1 MTNPS
6 LTLHGVSCLLPDG
19 RRLFSGLNE
28 TFDRRHTGLVGR
40 NGVGKSVLA
49 RVLAGSWL
57 PSSGRVTRQGATHY
71 LAQEP
76 ARDPRITVAGA
87 AGVADILE
95 AIARIEAGSVD
106 TVDHELVG
114 TRWTVRHDLQQ
125 ALQAQGLGYLDVDS
139 HMDRLSGGEAARV
152 AFAGALLSD
161 ADILILD
168 EPTNHLDRYARRSLI
183 DQLTLWRGGLI
194 VVSHDRE
201 LLGQM
206 ERIVELSTLGLRSYG
221 GNYELYAARSEQE
234 RADAEQELERR
245 KSERSRQEATLR
257 AQRERAERREA
268 RGDRGARAANQAPIL
283 LGRQKERSEM
293 TAGHL
298 RERQQ
303 AQRALLG
310 ERVGEAARLVDD
322 KAMPVM
328 RITDVSAHSPFRIA
342 SLEGVRLAYQES
354 AKEKLDLA
362 VTAGQRIGLVGP
374 NGSGKS
380 TLLRTLAGALAP
392 LEGQRKAWTPVA
404 YLDQQL
410 AEVYPVMSPLQLLR
424 RVASGSDQGDIRT
437 WLAQVGID
445 ARSVTLPSGQ
455 LSGGQRLAC
464 ALIMAIHANPPAQLL
479 LLDEPGNHLDLPA
492 LQALEA
498 MLCAYEG
505 ALVVASHDEVFL
517 GRINLTER
525 IEATT
530 KGWVRTL
537 V

>member
-28 TFDRRHTGLVGR
+28 TFDLRHTGLVGR

-49 RVLAGSWL
+49 RVLAGSW
-57 PSSGRVTRQGATHY
+57 PTSSGHVTRQGTAHY

-76 ARDPRITVAGA
+76 VRDRNATVAAA
-87 AGVADILE
+87 AGVADIVE

-106 TVDHELVG
+106 AADFDIVG
-114 TRWTVRHDLQQ
+114 ARWTIRHDLEQ

-139 HMDRLSGGEAARV
+139 PAHRLSGGEAARV
-152 AFAGALLSD
+152 AFAGALLSE
-161 ADILILD
+161 ADFLIFD
-168 EPTNHLDRYARRSLI
+168 EPTNHLDRNARRSLI
-183 DQLTLWRGGLI
+183 EQLAHWRGGLI

-221 GNYELYAARSEQE
+221 SNYDLYALRSEQE
-234 RADAEQELERR
+234 RADAERELERR
-245 KSERSRQEATLR
+245 KTERDRLEYALR
-257 AQRERAERREA
+257 AQRERADRREA
-268 RGDRGARAANQAPIL
+268 RGHRGARDANQAPIL
-283 LGRQKERSEM
+283 LGRQKERSEI

-303 AQRALLG
+303 AQRASLG
-310 ERVGEAARLVDD
+310 ERVAEASRRVDEQ
-322 KAMPVM
+322 AMPIM
-328 RITDVSAHSPFRIA
+328 RIAATSGHSPFRVA
-342 SLEGVRLAYQES
+342 SLEGVRLAYPEGTG
-354 AKEKLDLA
+354 EKVDLA
-362 VTAGQRIGLVGP
+362 ITAGQRIGLVGP

-380 TLLRTLAGALAP
+380 TLLRTLAGTLP
-392 LEGQRKAWTPVA
+392 PPEGQRKAWTPVA

-410 AEVYPVMSPLQLLR
+410 AAVEPTLSPLELLR
-424 RVASGSDQGDIRT
+424 RVAVERNEGDIRT
-437 WLAQVGID
+437 LLAQVGID
-445 ARSVTLPSGQ
+445 ARSVNLPSGQ
-455 LSGGQRLAC
+455 LSGGQRLVT
-464 ALIMAIHANPPAQLL
+464 ALAMAIHADPPAQLL

-498 MLCAYEG
+498 VLCAYAG

-517 GRINLTER
+517 ARINLTER
-525 IEATT
+525 MEATA
-530 KGWVRTL
+530 KGWVRTR